1 MPFTFYPVSLLRILL
16 FPEVCLLAGIAGILA
31 QRFPVPGLVL
41 LALVWLLDLPRTASW
56 PRTFLYLSAF
66 CLAFGYAAW
75 RTPAPEPV
83 PDWLRAATAVV
94 DAEGKASRPSG
105 ALRIQARVLSCDLLQ
120 GERAR
125 VILTDVLPLV
135 SGAEAEDRPYHG
147 KIVWTWREPDF
158 MPLPGQKLEISVRLS
173 KVRSLTNPGA
183 WDSEQYWRDR
193 GVWFRASSGDKTK
206 AVILEDGGSLSR
218 LRRALRERFYAALP
232 QEERREE
239 ISEGARIVQA
249 AAILPAMV
257 FADRSRI
264 SHEQGDLFAKSTLAH
279 SLALSGLHLGFAVLA
294 GFALA
299 YVLGLLYPRLWLHI
313 ARPSLAMLL
322 SLPFA
327 LLYLW
332 LGQMPV
338 SLVRAACMLTF
349 WSLLVFLK
357 RPRVLLD
364 GLFAAL
370 AVILTV
376 NPLALFDIGLQLSA
390 LSVAAIA
397 LCLPELFQLSTR
409 LFPLR
414 RYTGVRGKILRGGF
428 ITLGTSFC
436 IQVALLPL
444 TAHIFGFSGLLFPLN
459 LIWLPVLGSVV
470 LPLSFAGLFLAA
482 LGADTLAS
490 FVLYLAVVPCEALM
504 ALLVALDKAGM
515 LLAPVLPRPHWLS
528 AGGYWL
534 LLLVLPGFLRRIPIR
549 GFRSGSSRGS
559 PPDIPPSIR
568 KDGPGVLS
576 GYAAFVLCAFVML
589 IVPVGQA
596 WFENTRPGVRLRLL
610 DVGQGQAVLL
620 EWTGLGGDRKAGRV
634 LIDGGGFPIGSFDV
648 GRSVVSPVLTKNALP
663 RLDMVIATH
672 PDADHIAGLFFI
684 LQHFAVGRYFSNGDP
699 PLSPLAEREQE
710 ALGWR
715 GLDKETLYAGD
726 RLELAR
732 DLYLEV
738 LWPPHAEQWALLPQ
752 GAKRDRTNNASLV
765 LRLVWRGVPLV
776 LACGDAQIAALR
788 GLLQI
793 QDNAGL
799 GAQVLIL
806 PHHGSASSLVPE
818 FYRTVGPRL
827 ALVSCGYG
835 NHWGFPVPAVVSALE
850 SLDIPLRSTA
860 EFGQIAVHWKKPSAE
875 PEVSFARPEG
885 YPE

>member
-1 MPFTFYPVSLLRILL
+1 MPFALYPTSLLRILL

-31 QRFPVPGLVL
+31 QRFPGPGLVL

-56 PRTFLYLSAF
+56 TRTFFYLSVF
-66 CLAFGYAAW
+66 CFAFGYAAW

-83 PDWLRAATAVV
+83 PDWLRVASAVV
-94 DAEGKASRPSG
+94 DARGKAARPSG

-125 VILTDVLPLV
+125 VILTDVLPAV
-135 SGAEAEDRPYHG
+135 SGAEDTPYHG
-147 KIVWTWREPDF
+147 KIVWAWREPDF

-183 WDSEQYWRDR
+183 WDTEGYWRDR

-206 AVILEDGGSLSR
+206 AVILEDGGLLSR
-218 LRRALRERFYAALP
+218 LRRDLRERFYAVLP
-232 QEERREE
+232 REE
-239 ISEGARIVQA
+239 ISEGSRIIQA

-264 SHEQGDLFAKSTLAH
+264 SHEQGDLFAKSTLGH

-299 YVLGLLYPRLWLHI
+299 YVAGLLYPRLWLHI
-313 ARPSLAMLL
+313 ARPSLAMLF

-338 SLVRAACMLTF
+338 SLVRAACMLAF

-370 AVILTV
+370 AVILAV
-376 NPLALFDIGLQLSA
+376 DPLALFDIGLQLSA

-409 LFPLR
+409 FFPLR
-414 RYTGVRGKILRGGF
+414 RYPGVSGKILRGGF
-428 ITLGTSFC
+428 ITLGISFS
-436 IQVALLPL
+436 IQVFLLPL
-444 TAHIFGFSGLLFPLN
+444 IAHIFGFSGLLFPLN

-470 LPLSFAGLFLAA
+470 LPLSFAGLFLIA

-490 FVLYLAVVPCEALM
+490 FVLYLAVLPCEALM
-504 ALLVALDKAGM
+504 ALLLALDKAGL
-515 LLAPVLPRPHWLS
+515 LLAPVMPRPHWLS
-528 AGGYWL
+528 AAGYWL
-534 LLLVLPGFLRRIPIR
+534 LLSLLPGFLRRIPR
-549 GFRSGSSRGS
+549 REFRSG
-559 PPDIPPSIR
+559 
-568 KDGPGVLS
+568 DGQGALS
-576 GYAAFVLCAFVML
+576 GYAAFVVCGLVML
-589 IVPVGQA
+589 MAPVGQA

-620 EWTGLGGDRKAGRV
+620 EWTGLGGDREAGRV
-634 LIDGGGFPIGSFDV
+634 LIDGGGFTVGSFDV
-648 GRSVVSPVLTKNALP
+648 GRSVVSPVLTRNALP
-663 RLDMVIATH
+663 RLDMAIATH

-684 LQHFAVGRYFSNGDP
+684 LRHFAVGHYYSNGDP

-710 ALGWR
+710 ALARR
-715 GLDKETLYAGD
+715 GLDKEVLCAGD

-738 LWPPHAEQWALLPQ
+738 LWPPHAEQRALLPQ
-752 GAKRDRTNNASLV
+752 GAKRDRANNASLV
-765 LRLVWRGVPLV
+765 LRLTWHGVPLL

-793 QDNAGL
+793 QDSAGL

-806 PHHGSASSLVPE
+806 PHHGSAGSLVPE
-818 FYRTVGPRL
+818 FYRAVSPQL

-835 NHWGFPVPAVVSALE
+835 NYWGFPAPAVVSALE
-850 SLDIPLRSTA
+850 ALDIPLRSTA
-860 EFGQIAVHWKKPSAE
+860 EFGQIAVHWTDPGAE
-875 PEVSFARPEG
+875 PEISFARLEG
-885 YPE
+885 YSDD